1 MNGRWLGDGME
12 SECLTLDG
20 ISVTLILTGL
30 FVGVFL
36 CLCLEELAS
45 VQSCLMIS
53 VFLPV
58 TNPGA
63 LGVIFV
69 VFSKGH
75 QLALDLQ

>member
-1 MNGRWLGDGME
+1 MTEGRWLGNGM
-12 SECLTLDG
+12 ECLTLDG
-20 ISVTLILTGL
+20 ISIALMLTGL
-30 FVGVFL
+30 FVGAFL

-53 VFLPV
+53 VFLLV
-58 TNPGA
+58 THSGA

-69 VFSKGH
+69 VFPTGH

>member
-1 MNGRWLGDGME
+1 MG
-12 SECLTLDG
+12 CLTLDG
-20 ISVTLILTGL
+20 ISIAPILPGP
-30 FVGVFL
+30 FVGVLL

-45 VQSCLMIS
+45 IQSCLMIS
-53 VFLPV
+53 EFLLV
-58 TNPGA
+58 TLPGA